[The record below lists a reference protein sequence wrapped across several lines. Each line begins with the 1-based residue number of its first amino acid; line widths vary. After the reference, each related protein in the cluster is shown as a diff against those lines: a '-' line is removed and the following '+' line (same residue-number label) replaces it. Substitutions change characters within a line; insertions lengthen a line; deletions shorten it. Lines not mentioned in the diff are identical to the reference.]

1 MREMTTRTLTGLV
14 IGAAVLL
21 ALFRI
26 PPSGG
31 CILLCA
37 MACLGAL
44 EFYGLLDSAGIP
56 SFRHWGAACGV
67 ALVAATWWTLVK
79 TPNSL
84 FNSFEVEQYVL
95 FGTIVAVLVRLFP
108 QKLNRQPMAT
118 VACTLLGFLYVPVLF
133 NYFSRLAFTWKP
145 DIGPGDWF
153 RPAYPLVFFLI
164 FVVKIADI
172 GAYFIGS
179 RFGRHKLIPRIS
191 PGKTWEGFIGGIA
204 AGTAAGALFYIAAP
218 SWLDCVRMNLFHAV
232 FLGFGLS
239 LVGTVGDLTESLLK
253 RSAGAKDSGHF
264 IPGMGGVLDVIDSL
278 LFAAPAMYIYVRVFL
293 AP

>member
-1 MREMTTRTLTGLV
+1 MSLFRSSESRALSFQDVWGSAS
-14 IGAAVLL
+14 GEAVLGVDSSL
-21 ALFRI
+21 RLI
-26 PPSGG
+26 PLYSAVTGIADDVSVMPWHCYRDSG
-31 CILLCA
+31 
-37 MACLGAL
+37 
-44 EFYGLLDSAGIP
+44 AG
-56 SFRHWGAACGV
+56 WG
-67 ALVAATWWTLVK
+67 
-79 TPNSL
+79 
-84 FNSFEVEQYVL
+84 
-95 FGTIVAVLVRLFP
+95 

-218 SWLDCVRMNLFHAV
+218 SWLNCVRMNLFHAV